1 MTPHGGNGMTYRL
14 SASGLVREAL
24 RELVTRAAAVGVD
37 ADVIRAVRSIRERL
51 IHDPLGFGEPLY
63 QLPTGKLEVRLGAV
77 PPLSVRYAVHQE
89 QPLVFLLAVTPLPGS
104 GL

>member
-14 SASGLVREAL
+14 SASSLVRQAL
-24 RELVTRAAAVGVD
+24 RELLIRASAAGID
-37 ADVIRAVRSIRERL
+37 ADVIRAVKIIRERL
-51 IHDPLGFGEPLY
+51 THDPLGFGEPLY

-89 QPLVFLLAVTPLPGS
+89 QPLVFLLAVTPLSGS